1 MAIVF
6 PNEGKAVNYFIQ
18 FTKYQNQICWDD
30 HFLQKVVKD
39 ALPLCMRDKLRFS
52 HENVLF
58 FKGLKRAILRINNNY
73 WKHQLENKNKSQ
85 TTCTLQIYPSKNLCL
100 NPSRPSSTPER
111 ITNSDR
117 WSQKGPRSLFP
128 LLPTHPENLPLL
140 GSNILGLDGQLT
152 LVEWQHYLLL
162 GLCMYCGQ
170 TGHLAWACPRQSIR
184 NLMLVEGHTVK
195 PKIYSGLKLTKF
207 CKFTPQEAKLR

>member
-1 MAIVF
+1 MFFAISYLRGTALDYFELFINEPDPYQCFDFLEDWTTFAQKLSNVFGSYLLENNNKNAIMAIVF

-117 WSQKGPRSLFP
+117 
-128 LLPTHPENLPLL
+128 
-140 GSNILGLDGQLT
+140 
-152 LVEWQHYLLL
+152 
-162 GLCMYCGQ
+162 
-170 TGHLAWACPRQSIR
+170 
-184 NLMLVEGHTVK
+184 
-195 PKIYSGLKLTKF
+195 
-207 CKFTPQEAKLR
+207 